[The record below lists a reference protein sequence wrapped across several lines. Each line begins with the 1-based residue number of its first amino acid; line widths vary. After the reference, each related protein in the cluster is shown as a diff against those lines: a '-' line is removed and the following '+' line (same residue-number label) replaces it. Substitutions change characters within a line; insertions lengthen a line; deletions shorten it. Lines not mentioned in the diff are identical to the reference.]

1 MQIQTGVGSLIID
14 SDRSEIKRT
23 RDKRQDIT
31 LNKASGGDGTPV
43 ELFQIQK
50 MMM

>member
-31 LNKASGGDGTPV
+31 LNKLV
-43 ELFQIQK
+43 EGMEFQWSYFK
-50 MMM
+50 SKK